1 MIYCPHCRKEAE
13 FVSWDGEWKVSYKC
27 PPHCGAKGETDI
39 REGNVKLRW
48 RVDWPMRWAHF
59 KVDFEPAGK
68 DHLAAGGSYD
78 TGREIV
84 EKIFGW
90 PAR

>member
-1 MIYCPHCRKEAE
+1 
-13 FVSWDGEWKVSYKC
+13 
-27 PPHCGAKGETDI
+27 
-39 REGNVKLRW
+39 
-48 RVDWPMRWAHF
+48 MRWAHF